1 MVQSI
6 RHTGIVVEDLDRSLT
21 FYRDLLGFRVSK
33 QMEESGKYIDTI
45 LALGGAT
52 VTTAKMAAPDG
63 QLIEL
68 LKFHSHQKQGNPRGI
83 CDIGIT
89 HIAFTVEDIE
99 QVYKRLVQSGITFLS
114 TPQSSSDGYA
124 KVAFCRAPEGTFIEL
139 VEELGN

>member
-1 MVQSI
+1 MQKDEPP
-6 RHTGIVVEDLDRSLT
+6 IVVEDLEISMR

-33 QMEESGKYIDTI
+33 QMEDSGKFISTV
-45 LALGGAT
+45 LAMNLVT

-68 LKFHSHQKQGNPRGI
+68 LKFHTHPQNGNPRGI

-89 HIAFTVEDIE
+89 HIAFSVDNIDREYE
-99 QVYKRLVQSGITFLS
+99 KLVREGISFVSSPQLS
-114 TPQSSSDGYA
+114 PDGFA

-139 VEELGN
+139 VEELGI